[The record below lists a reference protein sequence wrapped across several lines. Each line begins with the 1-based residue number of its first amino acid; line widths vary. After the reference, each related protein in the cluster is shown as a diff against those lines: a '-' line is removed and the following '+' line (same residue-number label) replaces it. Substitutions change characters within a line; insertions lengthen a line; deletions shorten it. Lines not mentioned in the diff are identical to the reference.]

1 MKFHK
6 KMAWFSAIPGELY
19 HEFYSFWVFNT
30 YLIPVKEERNITIFL
45 DVGSSDEK
53 KIMPF

>member
-6 KMAWFSAIPGELY
+6 KLAWISTFPGKLY

-30 YLIPVKEERNITIFL
+30 YLIPVKVEKDIITFPEV
-45 DVGSSDEK
+45 DSSDEK

>member
-1 MKFHK
+1 
-6 KMAWFSAIPGELY
+6 MAWFSAIPGELY